1 MKRKVKEERADV
13 KFGVSGMFES
23 VIEGLDNVIETEIP
37 KNSIILMA
45 GSPGSLK
52 SGLVYNIFSNY
63 LFKNKKEFGIYV
75 TLEESTE
82 SHLRNMRSLGIKLP
96 KNLLVSDY
104 SDIRMRFESKSHQ
117 LNLIQMLEGMIE
129 HFKEEKGE
137 NFTIFGFDSLNALYA
152 LIDTTNI
159 RIKMFHF
166 FKGLREKGLTSILI
180 MELPEIFR
188 TMSKL
193 GSEFFLVDGI
203 IKTGEIESHQD
214 VMLYMQVRKMR
225 ACRHSRKK
233 HLVEVGKNGIT
244 ILGPIFE

>member
-1 MKRKVKEERADV
+1 
-13 KFGVSGMFES
+13 MFEG

-37 KNSIILMA
+37 KDTIILLA

-52 SGLVYNIFSNY
+52 SGICYSMFSNY
-63 LFKNKKEFGIYV
+63 LRKNKKEFGIYV

-82 SHLRNMRSLGIKLP
+82 SHLRNMESLGIKLP
-96 KNLLVSDY
+96 KNLLLSDY
-104 SDIRMRFESKSHQ
+104 SDIRMRFEDKSHQ

-129 HFKEEKGE
+129 YFKTEKGK
-137 NFTIFGFDSLNALYA
+137 NFTIFGLDSLNALYA
-152 LIDTTNI
+152 LIDTSNL

-166 FKGLREKGLTSILI
+166 FKGLREKGLTSVLI
-180 MELPEIFR
+180 MEIPDIFK
-188 TMSKL
+188 TSTKL

-214 VMLYMQVRKMR
+214 VMLYLQVRKMR
-225 ACRHSRKK
+225 ATRHSRKK

>member
-1 MKRKVKEERADV
+1 MFKE
-13 KFGVSGMFES
+13 

-37 KNSIILMA
+37 QNTIILMA

-63 LFKNKKEFGIYV
+63 LQKNKKEFGIYV

-82 SHLRNMRSLGIKLP
+82 SHLRNMRSLGIKMP
-96 KNLLVSDY
+96 KNLMVSDY
-104 SDIRMRFESKSHQ
+104 SDIRMRFENQSHQ
-117 LNLIQMLEGMIE
+117 LNLIQMLEGMID
-129 HFKEEKGE
+129 HFKKEKG
-137 NFTIFGFDSLNALYA
+137 NKFSIFGFDSLNALYA

-159 RIKMFHF
+159 RVKMFHF
-166 FKGLREKGLTSILI
+166 FKGLREKGLTSLLI
-180 MELPEIFR
+180 MELPEIFKNN
-188 TMSKL
+188 TKL
-193 GSEFFLVDGI
+193 GSEFFLADGI
-203 IKTGEIESHQD
+203 IRTGEIESHQD